1 MRLICSLLVL
11 EIPTDQEY
19 KMLAF
24 KNLRELSI
32 KSCLGYTTI
41 LPPPEFLSSITS
53 TQLSKIVIDLTEL
66 SSCGKLEHHHL
77 RAIRG
82 YDEALCQLSNQ
93 LGSSSGGRKLA
104 FTVAIVDAS
113 AVPDGILPRFSDV
126 GDLEIVGQN
135 VV

>member
-11 EIPTDQEY
+11 EIPTGQEY

-24 KNLRELSI
+24 RNLRELSV
-32 KSCLGYTTI
+32 KSCLGHTTI
-41 LPPPEFLSSITS
+41 LPPPEFLSSIAS
-53 TQLSKIVIDLTEL
+53 TQLSKIMINLTEP

-77 RAIRG
+77 RAIRE

-126 GDLEIVGQN
+126 GDLEIVG
-135 VV
+135 